1 MIKRLKLYDT
11 KIQICL
17 NHMEKEK
24 LRKRAY
30 KSKLTMSEYIRRLIM
45 LDNQLHEIKNSN
57 SNFDQMIQRIK
68 KYYKENV

>member
-1 MIKRLKLYDT
+1 
-11 KIQICL
+11 
-17 NHMEKEK
+17 MEKEK